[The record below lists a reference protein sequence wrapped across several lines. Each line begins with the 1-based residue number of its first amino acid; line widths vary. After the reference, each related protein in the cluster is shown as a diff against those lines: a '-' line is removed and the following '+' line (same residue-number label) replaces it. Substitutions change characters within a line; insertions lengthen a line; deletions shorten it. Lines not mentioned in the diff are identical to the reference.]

1 MFTRRLGVIVI
12 GSALTLAL
20 TLTFNFVRSVLV
32 GRYEADWWLAAVE
45 FPLAYWLVI
54 GFFAVARFL
63 SYLDVR
69 IRREGWE
76 IELTLRAEAARLAG
90 QIV

>member
-1 MFTRRLGVIVI
+1 MSFHF
-12 GSALTLAL
+12 LAQ
-20 TLTFNFVRSVLV
+20 RA
-32 GRYEADWWLAAVE
+32 GRAHIRADWWLPAVE
-45 FPLAYWLVI
+45 FPLALWLVI
-54 GFFAVARFL
+54 GFAAVARFL

-76 IELTLRAEAARLAG
+76 VELTLRAEAARLAG